1 MSQAARDYAAGTDKL
16 VELSIV
22 LLISCHSCVILLPGV
37 RQGIDEDD
45 LVALQLGKAKAD
57 QLSEVQKK
65 YRDKLKQKLAEV
77 NALQACSNAPK
88 PKCKLKSH
96 SVLSSLVTSFQL

>member
-1 MSQAARDYAAGTDKL
+1 MPRVPPELAALYML
-16 VELSIV
+16 
-22 LLISCHSCVILLPGV
+22 LLIGWRSSYIVPAGV

-77 NALQACSNAPK
+77 ITLQPCSNILK
-88 PKCKLKSH
+88 PRCKVKFQH
-96 SVLSSLVTSFQL
+96 VLSSLVTSFQL